1 MDEIFHLCQNIFTQ
15 IMARKRGRNT
25 INSRAAFKHRMSY
38 IFFIRN
44 SGERKGKYKYYRT
57 QLFPAYAS
65 EQNLKRTSAILGEKD
80 PKAVVE
86 IEMLPQKEK
95 S

>member
-1 MDEIFHLCQNIFTQ
+1 
-15 IMARKRGRNT
+15 
-25 INSRAAFKHRMSY
+25 MSY

-65 EQNLKRTSAILGEKD
+65 EQNLKKTSAILGEKD
-80 PKAVVE
+80 PNSIVK

-95 S
+95 G